1 MVSHNGALPPLK
13 YKREE
18 KKQAG
23 AELGQAQNK
32 LDDIVVVV
40 VEVVVK
46 AMVEVEVQLLFQVS
60 GWVVG

>member
-23 AELGQAQNK
+23 AELGHAQDK

-40 VEVVVK
+40 VK
-46 AMVEVEVQLLFQVS
+46 AMVEDEVQLLFRV
-60 GWVVG
+60 GGWWVVG